1 MSRSAALHIPT
12 SCNDFVIHT
21 DMHTDTADSRTLH
34 ELRAA
39 SYDAVRRAHAPYVD
53 ETTGLFD
60 ATFTEQRRCPVCDG
74 DAHRVLFRKSGGLY
88 VKCRG
93 CGMVFTNP
101 VFTKAALHRYYVS
114 LDVDHAGNLEREQA
128 FFRRIYGGGLER
140 IAPHAAGCRLL
151 DIGCSSGFFLD
162 MARAAGFETHGL
174 ELNST
179 DVALARARG
188 HSVQECGIEA
198 TGTDE
203 HYDVITMWD
212 VFEHIPDP
220 QPFLD
225 CVMARLAPQ
234 GILFLQVPNSGALA
248 PQVLHERCNMF
259 DGLEH
264 VCLYDP
270 ATIRHLV
277 TSRGERLLDIGSV
290 IPELY
295 AVRNHLAYDDAYMPD
310 IVAPAH
316 ALFQHLSEAQVLAAL
331 LGYKLQVVI
340 GK

>member
-1 MSRSAALHIPT
+1 MSDVGDLSHTT
-12 SCNDFVIHT
+12 SCVNTV
-21 DMHTDTADSRTLH
+21 MHTDTADSRTLH

-39 SYDAVRRAHAPYVD
+39 SYDAVRRAHAPYVND
-53 ETTGLFD
+53 ETGLFNS
-60 ATFTEQRRCPVCDG
+60 AFTEERRCPVCDG
-74 DAHRVLFRKSGGLY
+74 GEHRVLFRKSGGMY
-88 VKCRG
+88 VKCCG

-101 VFTKAALHRYYVS
+101 VFTKAALHTYYAS
-114 LDVDHAGNLEREQA
+114 LDVDHAGNLEREQV
-128 FFRRIYGGGLER
+128 FFRRIYGGGLAR
-140 IAPHAAGCRLL
+140 IAPHAQGTRLL

-162 MARAAGFETHGL
+162 MARDAGFATFGL

-179 DVALARARG
+179 DVTLARARG
-188 HSVQECGIEA
+188 HTVQECGIED
-198 TGTDE
+198 TSTDV

-225 CVMARLAPQ
+225 CVMARLAPG

-248 PQVLHERCNMF
+248 SQVLHERCNMF

-295 AVRNHLAYDDAYMPD
+295 VVRNHLAYDDPYLPD
-310 IVAPAH
+310 TPAPMH
-316 ALFQHLSEAQVLAAL
+316 ALFQHLSEEQVLAAL

-340 GK
+340 GC